1 MPLCTRRRSTAATA
15 CCWRRTMLHLR
26 GSDREPFFGG
36 LHAEVLARFTD
47 QSRLPANQDSRSEF
61 FGPGKSFC
69 GSLGQRKYSV
79 RIRSPAAILWVWV
92 LPSYVASTV
101 YSPLGSRARRI
112 GPGDCMASIAFRI
125 YPIADITIAS
135 GLAKAVHTRHTSA
148 TAEIWFDIDQQPGGS
163 GGLALTP
170 ASRRAKRSQ
179 GARPF
184 RDDATHPSRR

>member
-15 CCWRRTMLHLR
+15 CCWRRTMLRLR

-79 RIRSPAAILWVWV
+79 RIRSPAAILWGLGPAIIRCVDCV
-92 LPSYVASTV
+92 L
-101 YSPLGSRARRI
+101 
-112 GPGDCMASIAFRI
+112 
-125 YPIADITIAS
+125 AS
-135 GLAKAVHTRHTSA
+135 GKPSKKNRTR
-148 TAEIWFDIDQQPGGS
+148 
-163 GGLALTP
+163 
-170 ASRRAKRSQ
+170 
-179 GARPF
+179 
-184 RDDATHPSRR
+184 